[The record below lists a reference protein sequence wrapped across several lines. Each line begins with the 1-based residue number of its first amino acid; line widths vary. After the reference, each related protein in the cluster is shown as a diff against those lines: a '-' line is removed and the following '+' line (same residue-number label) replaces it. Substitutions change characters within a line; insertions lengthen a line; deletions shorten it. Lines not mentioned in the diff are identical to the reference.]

1 MLAFVCWLWAFYGWL
16 LWCDLVCCFGHELC
30 FNLWL
35 GLLAVDLVDWRGAGG
50 FAIRGVVVAIG
61 VY

>member
-1 MLAFVCWLWAFYGWL
+1 MWLL
-16 LWCDLVCCFGHELC
+16 LWCDLVCCFGYELC

-35 GLLAVDLVDWRGAGG
+35 GLLAIDLVDWRDTGG